1 MAGASGPDT
10 TSTNIALAVDGA
22 DKNSY
27 KGSGTTWIDLSGNV
41 NNGTL
46 TNGPTFSGTN
56 CGVIVFDGVDDHVTI
71 TNNATLRLNDITVE
85 AWIYIAANPSDW
97 VRICGVGTAVGTAN
111 NRMYGLW
118 YNGTNASA
126 TRNLLWQRYSPD
138 VGIYATG
145 TILSLNTWYHVVA
158 TTNGSAHTLYL
169 NATSIGTETVA
180 GPWTA
185 NTSDNVTICYA
196 GIHTYHNGRIGMVRI
211 YNRGI
216 TASEVLQNYTDT
228 KSRFGL

>member
-1 MAGASGPDT
+1 MYYGPKIV
-10 TSTNIALAVDGA
+10 TNGLVLALDAA

-27 KGSGTTWIDLSGNV
+27 IGSGTSWRDLSGTN

-46 TNGPTFSGTN
+46 INGPTFNGTN
-56 CGVIVFDGVDDHVTI
+56 CGVIVFDGVDDHVTV
-71 TNNATLRLNDITVE
+71 TNNETLRLNDITVE

-97 VRICGVGTAVGTAN
+97 VRICGVGSAVGTAN

-126 TRNLLWQRYSPD
+126 NRNLLWQRYSPD
-138 VGIYATG
+138 VGIYATS

-158 TTNGSAHTLYL
+158 TTNGSSHVLYL
-169 NATSIGTETVA
+169 NTTSIGTVTGA

-185 NTSDNVTICYA
+185 NTLDNITMCYA
-196 GIHTYHNGRIGMVRI
+196 GFHTYHNGRASMIRI
-211 YNRGI
+211 YNRAL
-216 TASEVLQNYTDT
+216 TAAEVSQNYEAT
-228 KSRFGL
+228 KTRFGL